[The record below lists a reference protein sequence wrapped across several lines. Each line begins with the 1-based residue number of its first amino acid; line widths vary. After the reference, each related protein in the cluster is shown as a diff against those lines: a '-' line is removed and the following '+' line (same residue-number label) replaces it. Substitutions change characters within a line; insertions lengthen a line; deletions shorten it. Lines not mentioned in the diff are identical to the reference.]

1 MTETADMPEGS
12 LQSDVPFY
20 AFKASMVGA
29 ASEFRLLPDAIE
41 MDRGGRVVRFAYGE
55 IRRVRMA
62 FRPVTMQSYRFITEI
77 WGGGPK
83 MVIASCS
90 SRSVV
95 EQTRQ
100 DAEYNAFIAE
110 LHRRLAVSGRAVK
123 FQTGSPVLIYWIGF
137 AAVTGLCLAAAV
149 LAFRSLQIDSWLT
162 AAIVGGML
170 LVFLWQAGD
179 FLRRN
184 RPGRYVPGEL
194 PRLVLP

>member
-1 MTETADMPEGS
+1 MTETADTVEDCAA
-12 LQSDVPFY
+12 SDVPYY
-20 AFKASMVGA
+20 AFKATMVGA
-29 ASEFRLLPDAIE
+29 PSEFRLLPDAIE
-41 MDRGGRVVRFAYGE
+41 MNRGGRVVRFAYGE

-110 LHRRLAVSGRAVK
+110 LHRRLAASGAAVK
-123 FQTGSPVLIYWIGF
+123 FQTGSPVLIYWIGV
-137 AAVTGLCLAAAV
+137 AAIAGLCLAAAV
-149 LAFRSLQIDSWLT
+149 LAFRSQQIDSWLT
-162 AAIVGGML
+162 AVVVGGML

-184 RPGRYVPGEL
+184 RPGRYVPSAL
-194 PRLVLP
+194 PRLVMP